1 MFANLVVD
9 CPRLHASAGG
19 STDSLQ
25 RRAVPCCR
33 WGKSVIVFGEEGLRK
48 DHPVVK
54 FLAEENK
61 CKSLSIYR
69 PGCGC
74 ETGSGGDSVHQFA

>member
-1 MFANLVVD
+1 MLAFFV
-9 CPRLHASAGG
+9 
-19 STDSLQ
+19 
-25 RRAVPCCR
+25 R

-69 PGCGC
+69 PG
-74 ETGSGGDSVHQFA
+74 